1 MSTDTTRRDLLTGL
15 GCFAAAGTGWV
26 TAAPWVFG
34 RPTAGLFDAGGELP
48 DWALALVERHLRM
61 WEGGDSSDIS
71 LMRSSN
77 PEWDFMGRTFLVLA
91 LVNLALRRPDDAQR
105 YTAVIE
111 RAIDDTL
118 EAEAW
123 EGMHFFLLSYS
134 RVGRWHTEPDR
145 SLFVDGEIALMMA
158 AYELIAPNS
167 RYRPALAARL
177 ELVARQMREGPVLS
191 GESYPDECW
200 TFCNT
205 TALAALRLGEAAGI
219 AVDPTLPRDWV
230 TEAKRSLVSPETGLL
245 VSSYHWD
252 GTTRDGPEGSS
263 LWMSLHNLLLVDAPF
278 ARQQYRLARAELG
291 AHLLGFGYAREWP
304 SSERNVADVDS
315 GPVVPILDA
324 SPGSSGL
331 AVLGARA
338 FDDERWYRQLLSSLE
353 LAAFP
358 EDRDGALRYRASN
371 QVGDAV
377 LAYAACFGPLW
388 ALVQGRVA

>member
-1 MSTDTTRRDLLTGL
+1 MTTTRRDLLTGL

-26 TAAPWVFG
+26 AAAPWVFG
-34 RPTAGLFDAGGELP
+34 RSTGSMFDADGELP
-48 DWALALVERHLRM
+48 DWALALVERHCRM
-61 WEGGDSSDIS
+61 WEQGDGGDIS

-91 LVNLALRRPDDAQR
+91 LANLALRRPADAPR
-105 YTAVIE
+105 YLAVIDK
-111 RAIDDTL
+111 AIADTL

-134 RVGRWHTEPDR
+134 RVGRWHSEPDR
-145 SLFVDGEIALMMA
+145 SLFVDGEIAAMMA
-158 AYELIAPNS
+158 AYELVAPGS

-205 TALAALRLGEAAGI
+205 TALAALRMGEAAGI
-219 AVDPTLPRDWV
+219 SVDRTLPDDWV
-230 TEAKRSLVSPETGLL
+230 AQAKHALVSDKTGLL
-245 VSSYHWD
+245 VSSYRWD
-252 GTTRDGPEGSS
+252 GTPLDGPEGSS
-263 LWMSLHNLLLVDAPF
+263 LWMSLHNLLLVDPVF
-278 ARQQYRLARAELG
+278 ARQQYSLARDELG
-291 AHLLGFGYAREWP
+291 SHLLGFGYAKEWP
-304 SSERNVADVDS
+304 ASERNVVDVDS
-315 GPVVPILDA
+315 GPVVPVLDA

-338 FDDERWYRQLLSSLE
+338 FGDERWYRQLLSSLE

-388 ALVQGRVA
+388 QLVNGRIA